1 MYYMKGIL
9 CQSFDITCYISGFDI
24 SFQFHLSLI
33 ISTWKGTFKNLHL
46 NEVERRSPKDAL
58 RQV

>member
-1 MYYMKGIL
+1 MKGIL
-9 CQSFDITCYISGFDI
+9 CQSLDITCYISGFDI